1 MRWKISGTLNAKK
14 ASGFAGFALLLSS
27 YDNTGFTIKRV

>member
-1 MRWKISGTLNAKK
+1 MRWKISGALNAKK
-14 ASGFAGFALLLSS
+14 AGGLAGFALLLSS